1 MHQVHTAA
9 RTRLWERL
17 GNTGAPY
24 KTTTLRP
31 PMLYKVCLW
40 LDPYTGM
47 SQAVFLWR
55 SRRRHH
61 PAAVAVVVVALNA
74 SLLSRPKIEAQRRS
88 LKTV

>member
-1 MHQVHTAA
+1 
-9 RTRLWERL
+9 
-17 GNTGAPY
+17 
-24 KTTTLRP
+24 
-31 PMLYKVCLW
+31 
-40 LDPYTGM
+40 M